1 MKFTLKRNSDI
12 MGENNSN
19 KVYYEYL
26 KTNDAELFTVISL
39 PQNHGTF
46 PTIIMRSPY
55 VDQEEFLTEEE
66 ICRNK
71 SNEYKTWNE
80 NGYAV
85 VFQHCRGRGK
95 SSGDCIPY
103 INERE
108 DGLSLQDWIRNQPF
122 YNGELYLCGKSYDAS
137 VHFVTAPFAH
147 DIKGTVLEVQDCE
160 RYNCNYRNGFYKMGL
175 HGG

>member
-1 MKFTLKRNSDI
+1 MSKKLGLPEMLTFDFDTPSAFERLIAFSI
-12 MGENNSN
+12 GEEKSRACTARLLDRYGS
-19 KVYYEYL
+19 V
-26 KTNDAELFTVISL
+26 A
-39 PQNHGTF
+39 
-46 PTIIMRSPY
+46 TIFS
-55 VDQEEFLTEEE
+55 ETEEE

-122 YNGELYLCGKSYDAS
+122 YNG
-137 VHFVTAPFAH
+137 
-147 DIKGTVLEVQDCE
+147 
-160 RYNCNYRNGFYKMGL
+160 
-175 HGG
+175 